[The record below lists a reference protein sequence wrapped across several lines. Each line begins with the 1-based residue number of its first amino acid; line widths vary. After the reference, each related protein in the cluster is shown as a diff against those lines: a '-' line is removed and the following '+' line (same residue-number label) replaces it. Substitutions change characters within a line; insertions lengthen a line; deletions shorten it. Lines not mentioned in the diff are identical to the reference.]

1 MLLLCACSSQ
11 SVGSA
16 GPSAAVNE
24 TDAPAASGPVSQ
36 STAAP
41 TDTPSPEHSAAPTQ
55 TKAPESSAKPTPTP
69 TPTPA
74 TRTEIQPAE
83 EIIEDDETP
92 LANGGAWA
100 LLNLIITILTAL
112 GSIIMLVG
120 YFGKKREAEKDE
132 DGNVVLDENGEEKT
146 EYTVKKKGFWRLFS
160 LVPTV
165 VAIIAFILT
174 EDMSLPMAFV
184 DKWTILMLLIG
195 LAQVG
200 VAILSRKAKEEAEEE
215 TPAEV

>member
-1 MLLLCACSSQ
+1 MNKKLRRMMQPSMAAYFAVLLLFCVPSFVLRQ
-11 SVGSA
+11 YWIGGVQVG
-16 GPSAAVNE
+16 
-24 TDAPAASGPVSQ
+24 
-36 STAAP
+36 
-41 TDTPSPEHSAAPTQ
+41 
-55 TKAPESSAKPTPTP
+55 
-69 TPTPA
+69 A
-74 TRTEIQPAE
+74 T
-83 EIIEDDETP
+83 
-92 LANGGAWA
+92 
-100 LLNLIITILTAL
+100 LLLLL
-112 GSIIMLVG
+112 GYL
-120 YFGKKREAEKDE
+120 GKKDKAAADE
-132 DGNVVLDENGEEKT
+132 DGNPILNENGEET
-146 EYTVKKKGFWRLFS
+146 LAYTLKKKGFWRLFS

>member
-1 MLLLCACSSQ
+1 
-11 SVGSA
+11 
-16 GPSAAVNE
+16 
-24 TDAPAASGPVSQ
+24 
-36 STAAP
+36 
-41 TDTPSPEHSAAPTQ
+41 
-55 TKAPESSAKPTPTP
+55 
-69 TPTPA
+69 
-74 TRTEIQPAE
+74 
-83 EIIEDDETP
+83 
-92 LANGGAWA
+92 
-100 LLNLIITILTAL
+100 
-112 GSIIMLVG
+112 MLVG